1 MRQVPQYLII
11 SSGCMARHFSYY
23 LQLLQLPY
31 RQWSREHNTNP
42 YLKSGLLL

>member
-1 MRQVPQYLII
+1 MRQVPNYLII
-11 SSGCMARHFSYY
+11 GSGRIARHFSYY

-31 RQWSREHNTNP
+31 RQWSSEHNTHP